1 MSRQDDEL
9 QISPILPEGRDEPRS
24 SNSLISALKVFAWVA
39 LIAGIIGAIVMWSN
53 VPDDVGTLKS
63 LRAQYLITG
72 FASIIQG
79 LAIWVLF
86 KVVAMIAEKLESIH
100 KKISFER

>member
-1 MSRQDDEL
+1 MSQQDDEL
-9 QISPILPEGRDEPRS
+9 QVSPILPQGRDESRS

-53 VPDDVGTLKS
+53 VPEGTGAQKI

-79 LAIWVLF
+79 FVVWALF
-86 KVVAMIAEKLESIH
+86 KVVATIAENVEYI
-100 KKISFER
+100 